1 MPIPVTG
8 SNTFS
13 LSFASNNQGLE
24 ALDGNIGNGQMNTSG
39 VYLVTVDYN
48 INDERVIAETTFTFT
63 A

>member
-1 MPIPVTG
+1 
-8 SNTFS
+8 
-13 LSFASNNQGLE
+13 LE